1 MTKKLEGAGLS
12 MVHYHPVSQFWGPG
26 LNWMSLA
33 AGLKLSKAAS
43 AAMREDGH
51 QFTVNVDLLAI
62 QATSPQ
68 VYSRYVS
75 ICRCVCV
82 YIYIC
87 RNTQNI
93 HKQKHTEALT
103 YD

>member
-75 ICRCVCV
+75 ICRCVCI
-82 YIYIC
+82 YIYVETHRTYTS
-87 RNTQNI
+87 RNI
-93 HKQKHTEALT
+93 QKL
-103 YD
+103 

>member
-1 MTKKLEGAGLS
+1 MTKKLEGDGLS

-68 VYSRYVS
+68 VYSKYVS
-75 ICRCVCV
+75 ICRCV
-82 YIYIC
+82 YIYIYVETH
-87 RNTQNI
+87 RT
-93 HKQKHTEALT
+93 
-103 YD
+103 